1 MDPPTE
7 GHDAPWHFLYLTPLP
22 QGHGSLR
29 PIFLPPEAASNLCRL
44 ARASWHSAQV
54 HAGGWSLYQ
63 LVRSFPMTIVPP
75 VGGFSLVG
83 EMLLSVL
90 PANHQLNK

>member
-29 PIFLPPEAASNLCRL
+29 PIFRPPEAASNLCRL

-54 HAGGWSLYQ
+54 HAGG
-63 LVRSFPMTIVPP
+63 
-75 VGGFSLVG
+75 
-83 EMLLSVL
+83 
-90 PANHQLNK
+90 